1 MAAGWSV
8 LDALNKNSKAAAEDN
23 KPKARFRTRDISIDK
38 MYSNDRNFYSMSAVE
53 ELADTIRAV
62 GLIENMAV
70 AYDPCEHGE
79 YRIISG
85 EKRWRALKLLVKNG
99 HEEFQTA
106 TCQIL
111 TPAEGHEET
120 VQLIIANAYRNKTVR
135 DQLEEASHL
144 KESLQYM
151 RDHGLTLQGISM
163 EGKIRDVVARIMRT
177 SSTKIAQIDSINNNL
192 IPEYREQLVNSQ
204 LTFSAAY
211 ELSGMSEEDQQ
222 WMLEQYEAEV
232 PSLREVKTVKEEKQ
246 KVTDPDEEEQ
256 IPGQMTYPQDYEQD
270 GTPKPD
276 QEENTDDQNCEAET
290 ETEPGGTEQEE
301 TDAQDPENWQQAN
314 PESVL
319 SICYSCKHYA
329 KCEEKTATC
338 GKCNRYINKAEA
350 EKTEEQRYDEEQAA
364 IDRDTR
370 AKLREMEQEEKMQH
384 LPSDAKEQKHYIRV
398 SRITFGEIIG
408 ESGIYRTYLILKN
421 EEYKIGMVLDML
433 EFEQGRATGRTVQKE
448 IVCIDTEGTTSAL
461 EEGFCVVGFLAH
473 LPDKEERKE
482 EERE

>member
-85 EKRWRALKLLVKNG
+85 EKRWRALKLLVKSG

-111 TPAEGHEET
+111 TPAERHEET
-120 VQLIIANAYRNKTVR
+120 VQLIIANAYRNKTIR

-192 IPEYREQLVNSQ
+192 IPEYREQLMNNQ

-211 ELSGMSEEDQQ
+211 ELSGMSEEDQR
-222 WMLEQYEAEV
+222 WMLEQYEAETL
-232 PSLREVKTVKEEKQ
+232 SLREVRAAKEEKQ
-246 KVTDPDEEEQ
+246 QGTTPDEDEQ
-256 IPGQMTYPQDYEQD
+256 IPGQMTYPQDYERD
-270 GTPKPD
+270 GTLKEDREEDTDDRHCESEPGSEPD
-276 QEENTDDQNCEAET
+276 STGQEE
-290 ETEPGGTEQEE
+290 P
-301 TDAQDPENWQQAN
+301 DAQDPEDWQQAN

-319 SICYSCKHYA
+319 SICYSCKYYT

-338 GKCNRYINKAEA
+338 GKCNRYVNKAET

-384 LPSDAKEQKHYIRV
+384 LPSDAEEQKHYIRV
-398 SRITFGEIIG
+398 SRDTFSEIMGET
-408 ESGIYRTYLILKN
+408 GIYRTYLILKN
-421 EEYKIGMVLDML
+421 EEYKIGMVLEAL
-433 EFEQGRATGRTVQKE
+433 EFGQGRATGRTVQLE
-448 IVCIDTEGTTSAL
+448 IVCIDTEDTASAL
-461 EEGFCVVGFLAH
+461 EEGFCVIGFLAH
-473 LPDKEERKE
+473 LADKEG
-482 EERE
+482 RENE